1 LKKYKCK
8 ETFHLDKYDDN
19 GFVMDKQMAVIKGSV
34 WKEDT
39 ESQYNFTGNDNA
51 IRLNRI
57 AKKIHQW
64 IEVEQG
70 TIDEYFEPVNYYL
83 DEEVFIMYKM
93 IFDDGEIK
101 ILVATDLSYE
111 ECVALKAKQE
121 KPECYHILEV

>member
-1 LKKYKCK
+1 MKKYKCK

-19 GFVMDKQMAVIKGSV
+19 GFVMDKQMAVVKDSV

-70 TIDEYFEPVNYYL
+70 TIDEYFEPVN
-83 DEEVFIMYKM
+83 
-93 IFDDGEIK
+93 
-101 ILVATDLSYE
+101 
-111 ECVALKAKQE
+111 
-121 KPECYHILEV
+121 